1 MKYFKKVC
9 AIAMAFTMATA
20 AITVPVQAATLY
32 TSNALYRGKSGM
44 DTTQIKYLQYNL
56 RGMDCYYGDIDG
68 SFGPATAEAVKKY
81 QRKYGL
87 DVDGSAGP
95 QTLNSIV
102 SEVKAVQNKLR
113 ELGYYNDEADGVF
126 GPGTTEAV
134 KSFQRDYGLSAD
146 GYVGPNTI
154 EKLNSASSSQGAVQG
169 ANNAVSAAKA
179 ISDGPYKIESALDNN
194 AVIDI
199 AGGRNGNMENVQL
212 WKWDDVDQQRF
223 RVKYE
228 GNGYYSIVA
237 VHSNK
242 SLDGEDRGA
251 YSNVYQYEQNNT
263 DMQRWVLEPA
273 GGNYYYIKNK
283 RTGLY
288 LDACDGKSDNGTNV
302 WFYEGN
308 GTDAQ
313 KWKFV
318 EVSGSSGKNNSS
330 SNIDSKIQEFVRI
343 AEETA
348 ESKEPDSQK
357 REKCQKLFGA
367 KPTEP
372 WCVMFVV
379 WAANKAGIPLEKGSS
394 AQYDVSI
401 KYTASSSACYN
412 WCVAN
417 GRFSTTPEVGSLIFI
432 KNYDPDRYSL
442 PAGHIGIVVGISGNK
457 LITVEG
463 NTGAKE
469 SINGKVQRKD
479 TRKISDSS
487 ILGYG
492 RLY

>member
-20 AITVPVQAATLY
+20 TICVPVQAATLY

-102 SEVKAVQNKLR
+102 SEVKTVQNKLR

-179 ISDGPYKIESALDNN
+179 ITDGTYKIESALDNN

-343 AEETA
+343 AEREA
-348 ESKEPDSQK
+348 GVKADSNRNVKYNQW
-357 REKCQKLFGA
+357 FGM
-367 KPTEP
+367 PGQP

-379 WAANKAGIPLEKGSS
+379 WTANQAGIPLEKGSS

-432 KNYDPDRYSL
+432 KNQGSDRNTY
-442 PAGHIGIVVGISGNK
+442 PAEHTGIVVGISGNK

-463 NTGAKE
+463 NTGYD
-469 SINGKVQRKD
+469 SYRYGKVQRKE
-479 TRKISDSS
+479 TRKISDSN